1 MGKIMIAAND
11 LRIGNWVQLTD
22 AWYKNHPQYYNEP
35 KMQKVKTFNCDYLLK
50 THYINSYDLSD
61 LEPIPLT
68 EKILL
73 DCGFYIDETKN
84 ASRMLPNNEVLI
96 LELNDKGIYTDYAY
110 GTEIEYL
117 HNLQNL
123 HKELSKTE
131 LIINL

>member
-1 MGKIMIAAND
+1 MIKPED
-11 LRIGNWVQLTD
+11 LRIGNYVFDNLGGILKIKGISTD
-22 AWYKNHPQYYNEP
+22 
-35 KMQKVKTFNCDYLLK
+35 
-50 THYINSYDLSD
+50 SDLSHIR
-61 LEPIPLT
+61 PIPLT

-73 DCGFYIDETKN
+73 DSGFYIDETKN
-84 ASRMLPNNEVLI
+84 ASIMLPNNEVLI

-131 LIINL
+131 LIIKL

>member
-1 MGKIMIAAND
+1 MIKPED
-11 LRIGNWVQLTD
+11 LRRGNWVEHYGETITVD
-22 AWYKNHPQYYNEP
+22 GIDDID
-35 KMQKVKTFNCDYLLK
+35 VFNKKCGEIPLHSI
-50 THYINSYDLSD
+50 T
-61 LEPIPLT
+61 PIPLT

-84 ASRMLPNNEVLI
+84 ASIMLPNNEVLI

-131 LIINL
+131 LIIKL

>member
-1 MGKIMIAAND
+1 MIAAND
-11 LRIGNWVQLTD
+11 LRIGNRVMYDNRYFQIDSIATVFPTLNTAEFGIGVVD
-22 AWYKNHPQYYNEP
+22 YN
-35 KMQKVKTFNCDYLLK
+35 N
-50 THYINSYDLSD
+50 I
-61 LEPIPLT
+61 EPIPLT

>member
-1 MGKIMIAAND
+1 MIKPED
-11 LRIGNWVQLTD
+11 LRIGNLVSHGVSVCRVTSIFISHFRATNIVTNID
-22 AWYKNHPQYYNEP
+22 HGDSIRTNYN
-35 KMQKVKTFNCDYLLK
+35 
-50 THYINSYDLSD
+50 
-61 LEPIPLT
+61 PIPLT

-73 DCGFYIDETKN
+73 DSGFYIDETKN
-84 ASRMLPNNEVLI
+84 ASIMLPNNEVLI

-131 LIINL
+131 LIIKL